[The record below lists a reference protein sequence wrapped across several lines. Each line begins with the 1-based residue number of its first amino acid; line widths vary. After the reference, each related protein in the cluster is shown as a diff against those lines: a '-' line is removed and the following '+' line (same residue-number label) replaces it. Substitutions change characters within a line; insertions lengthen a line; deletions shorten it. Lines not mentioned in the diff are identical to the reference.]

1 MLRRIVLIASA
12 SAAVLT
18 GTALAGPASAA
29 SGLPVPLPVP
39 VPGPLASLL
48 GEQPEDR
55 LTVVVSETGN
65 PRTDGRYELDC
76 SPAGA
81 KGALGFPGGTHP
93 AGVGA
98 CARLDE
104 MAREGEN
111 PFAPVPRDALCTQ
124 QAGGPATARV
134 TGTWQGQRVD
144 STFTRQNGC
153 EISRWNLM
161 RPILPSAGA

>member
-1 MLRRIVLIASA
+1 MLRRIVLTASA

-18 GTALAGPASAA
+18 AFTGTALTGTASAA
-29 SGLPVPLPVP
+29 TGLPVPLPVP
-39 VPGPLASLL
+39 LASLL
-48 GEQPEDR
+48 GEEPQDR

-81 KGALGFPGGTHP
+81 KGALGIPGGTHP
-93 AGVGA
+93 AAVGA